1 MEELNSKISKYQ
13 KSNLNDILKKD
24 YIKSLKDEKFAALTR
39 KLKLSDEVGMKY
51 TSKIEHTVSNLRNCE
66 KCKSLNMCKNE
77 VVGCV
82 YYPTKK
88 DEILEFNYVQCKY
101 KNKSDIENSKNK
113 SIVFGLS
120 EDLKNASMSE
130 IDINDKKRVELIKW
144 LKKFYDEYPESKK
157 GLYLHGS
164 FGSGKTYLV
173 AALLNE
179 IAKKDYKVVMMY
191 YPEMLSIL
199 KSTFDKSKE
208 YNEYGMDTF
217 TDTLDTIKTCDLLLI
232 DDIGAETVTNWSR
245 DEILGTIL
253 QYRMEHNL
261 STFLTSNLNIEELE
275 THLSLVK
282 NNMDKVKARRI
293 IERIKQL
300 TNDLELISVNRR
312 N

>member
-1 MEELNSKISKYQ
+1 MEELN
-13 KSNLNDILKKD
+13 KSTDKFFVRDLNDTLKRE
-24 YIKSLKDEKFAALTR
+24 YISSLKDKKFASLVN
-39 KLKLSDEVGMKY
+39 KLKLTDEVGMKY
-51 TSKIEHTVSNLRNCE
+51 TTKLEHTIENLKNCE
-66 KCKSLNMCKNE
+66 NCKCLNECKNE
-77 VVGCV
+77 VNGCV
-82 YYPTKK
+82 YYPEKK
-88 DEILEFNYVQCKY
+88 DDKLDFNYVACKY
-101 KNKSDIENSKNK
+101 KNKYIEESKINK
-113 SIVFGLS
+113 SFTLGIS
-120 EDLKNASMSE
+120 NEIKNASMSE

-144 LKKFYDEYPESKK
+144 LKNFYDEYPNSKK

-179 IAKKDYKVVMMY
+179 LAKKNYKTVIMY
-191 YPEMLSIL
+191 YPEMLSRL
-199 KSTFDKSKE
+199 KSTFDSTVE
-208 YNEYGMDTF
+208 SYNEVFDK
-217 TDTLDTIKTCDLLLI
+217 IKICDILLI

-253 QYRMEHNL
+253 QYRMEHEL
-261 STFLTSNLNIEELE
+261 STFLTSNLTIEELE

-300 TNDLELISVNRR
+300 TTDMELISVNRR

>member
-1 MEELNSKISKYQ
+1 MKELN
-13 KSNLNDILKKD
+13 KSTDKFFKNNLSDILKRD
-24 YIKSLKDEKFAALTR
+24 YISSLKDKKFAALVN
-39 KLKLSDEVGMKY
+39 KLKLTDEEGMKY
-51 TSKIEHTVSNLRNCE
+51 TSKLEHTIENLKNCE
-66 KCKSLNMCKNE
+66 NCKCLNECKNE
-77 VVGCV
+77 VNGCV
-82 YYPTKK
+82 YYPEKK
-88 DEILEFNYVQCKY
+88 DDKLDFNYVACKY
-101 KNKSDIENSKNK
+101 KNKYIEESKINK
-113 SIVFGLS
+113 SFTLGIS
-120 EDLKNASMSE
+120 NEIKNASMSE

-144 LKKFYDEYPESKK
+144 LKNFYDEYPNSKK

-179 IAKKDYKVVMMY
+179 LAKKNYKTVIMY
-191 YPEMLSIL
+191 YPEMLSRL
-199 KSTFDKSKE
+199 KSTFDSTVE
-208 YNEYGMDTF
+208 SYNEVFDK
-217 TDTLDTIKTCDLLLI
+217 IKTCDILLI

-253 QYRMEHNL
+253 QYRMEHEL
-261 STFLTSNLNIEELE
+261 STFLTSNLTIEELE

-300 TNDLELISVNRR
+300 TTDMELISVNRR

>member
-1 MEELNSKISKYQ
+1 MEELN
-13 KSNLNDILKKD
+13 KSTDKFFVRDLNDTLKRE
-24 YIKSLKDEKFAALTR
+24 YISSLKDKKFASLVN
-39 KLKLSDEVGMKY
+39 KLKLTDEVGMKY
-51 TSKIEHTVSNLRNCE
+51 TTKLEHTIENLKNCE
-66 KCKSLNMCKNE
+66 NCKCLNECKNE
-77 VVGCV
+77 VNGCV
-82 YYPTKK
+82 YYPEKK
-88 DEILEFNYVQCKY
+88 DDKLDFNYVACKY
-101 KNKSDIENSKNK
+101 KNKYIEESKINK
-113 SIVFGLS
+113 SFTLGIS
-120 EDLKNASMSE
+120 NEIKNASMSE

-144 LKKFYDEYPESKK
+144 LKNFYDEYPNSKK

-179 IAKKDYKVVMMY
+179 LAKKNYKTVIMY
-191 YPEMLSIL
+191 YPEMLSRL
-199 KSTFDKSKE
+199 KSTFDSTVE
-208 YNEYGMDTF
+208 SYNEVFDK
-217 TDTLDTIKTCDLLLI
+217 IKTCDILLI

-253 QYRMEHNL
+253 QYRMEHEL
-261 STFLTSNLNIEELE
+261 STFLTSNLTIEELE

-300 TNDLELISVNRR
+300 TTDMELISVNRR

>member
-1 MEELNSKISKYQ
+1 MEELN
-13 KSNLNDILKKD
+13 KSTDKFFKNNLSDILKRD
-24 YIKSLKDEKFAALTR
+24 YIASLKDKKFAALVN
-39 KLKLSDEVGMKY
+39 KLKLTDEEGMKY
-51 TSKIEHTVSNLRNCE
+51 TSKLEHTIENLKNCE
-66 KCKSLNMCKNE
+66 NCKCLNECKNE
-77 VVGCV
+77 VNGCV
-82 YYPTKK
+82 YYPEKK
-88 DEILEFNYVQCKY
+88 DDKLDFNYVACKY
-101 KNKSDIENSKNK
+101 KNKYIEESKIKK
-113 SIVFGLS
+113 SFTLGIS
-120 EDLKNASMSE
+120 NEIKNDSMSE

-144 LKKFYDEYPESKK
+144 LKNFYDEYPNSKK

-179 IAKKDYKVVMMY
+179 LAKKNYKTVIMY
-191 YPEMLSIL
+191 YPEMLSRL
-199 KSTFDKSKE
+199 KSTFDSTVE
-208 YNEYGMDTF
+208 SYNEVFDK
-217 TDTLDTIKTCDLLLI
+217 IKTCDILLI

-253 QYRMEHNL
+253 QYRMEHEL
-261 STFLTSNLNIEELE
+261 STFLTSNLTIEELE

-300 TNDLELISVNRR
+300 TTDMELSSVNRR

>member
-1 MEELNSKISKYQ
+1 MEELNTKIKKYQ
-13 KSNLNDILKKD
+13 KNNLDDTLKRD
-24 YIKSLKDEKFAALTR
+24 YILSSKDEKFSSLVK
-39 KLKLSDEVGMKY
+39 KLKLKDEIGMKY
-51 TSKIEHTVSNLRNCE
+51 TSKLEHTVENLKNCE
-66 KCKSLNMCKNE
+66 KCKSLNACKNE
-77 VVGCV
+77 VIGCV
-82 YYPTKK
+82 YYPTKYEDK
-88 DEILEFNYVQCKY
+88 LDFNYVQCKY
-101 KNKSDIENSKNK
+101 KNKHDIETKNNK
-113 SIVFGLS
+113 SIIYGLS
-120 EDLKNASMSE
+120 NDLKNASMSE
-130 IDINDKKRVELIKW
+130 IDINDKKRVELIKL
-144 LKKFYDEYPESKK
+144 LKKFYDQYPESKK

-164 FGSGKTYLV
+164 FGSGKTYLI

-179 IAKKDYKVVMMY
+179 LAKKDYKVVMMY

-199 KSTFDKSKE
+199 KSTFDKNKE
-208 YNEYGMDTF
+208 EYGIDTF
-217 TDTLDTIKTCDLLLI
+217 SETFETIKNSDLLLI

-300 TNDLELISVNRR
+300 TTDIELISVNRR

>member
-1 MEELNSKISKYQ
+1 MEELN
-13 KSNLNDILKKD
+13 KSTDKFFKNNLSDILKRD
-24 YIKSLKDEKFAALTR
+24 YIASLKDKKFAALVN
-39 KLKLSDEVGMKY
+39 KLKLTDEEGMKY
-51 TSKIEHTVSNLRNCE
+51 TSKLEHTIENLKNCE
-66 KCKSLNMCKNE
+66 NCKCLNECKNK
-77 VVGCV
+77 VNGCV
-82 YYPTKK
+82 YYPEKK
-88 DEILEFNYVQCKY
+88 DDKLDFNYVACKY
-101 KNKSDIENSKNK
+101 KNKYIEESKINK
-113 SIVFGLS
+113 SFTLGIS
-120 EDLKNASMSE
+120 NEIKNASMSE

-144 LKKFYDEYPESKK
+144 LKNFYDEYPNSKK

-179 IAKKDYKVVMMY
+179 LAKKNYKTVIMY
-191 YPEMLSIL
+191 YPEMLSRL
-199 KSTFDKSKE
+199 KSTFDSTVE
-208 YNEYGMDTF
+208 SYNEVFDK
-217 TDTLDTIKTCDLLLI
+217 IKTCDILLI

-253 QYRMEHNL
+253 QYRMEHEL
-261 STFLTSNLNIEELE
+261 STFLTSNLTIEELE

-300 TNDLELISVNRR
+300 TTDMELISVNRR

>member
-1 MEELNSKISKYQ
+1 MEELN
-13 KSNLNDILKKD
+13 KSTNKFLVGDLNDTLKRD
-24 YIKSLKDEKFAALTR
+24 YVSSLKDKKFASLVN
-39 KLKLSDEVGMKY
+39 KLKLTDEVGMKY
-51 TSKIEHTVSNLRNCE
+51 TSKLEHTIENLKNCE
-66 KCKSLNMCKNE
+66 NCKCLNECKNE
-77 VVGCV
+77 VNGCV
-82 YYPTKK
+82 YYPQKNEDK
-88 DEILEFNYVQCKY
+88 LDFNYVACKY
-101 KNKSDIENSKNK
+101 KNKSIEENKINK
-113 SIVFGLS
+113 SFTLGIS
-120 EDLKNASMSE
+120 NEIKNASMSE

-144 LKKFYDEYPESKK
+144 LKKFYDEYPNSKK

-179 IAKKDYKVVMMY
+179 LAKKNYTTVIMY
-191 YPEMLSIL
+191 YPEMLSRL
-199 KSTFDKSKE
+199 KSTFDNIEES
-208 YNEYGMDTF
+208 YNEVFDK
-217 TDTLDTIKTCDLLLI
+217 IKTCDILLI

-253 QYRMEHNL
+253 QYRMEHEL
-261 STFLTSNLNIEELE
+261 STFLTSNLTIEELE

-300 TNDLELISVNRR
+300 TTDIELISVNRR

>member
-1 MEELNSKISKYQ
+1 
-13 KSNLNDILKKD
+13 
-24 YIKSLKDEKFAALTR
+24 
-39 KLKLSDEVGMKY
+39 
-51 TSKIEHTVSNLRNCE
+51 
-66 KCKSLNMCKNE
+66 
-77 VVGCV
+77 
-82 YYPTKK
+82 
-88 DEILEFNYVQCKY
+88 
-101 KNKSDIENSKNK
+101 
-113 SIVFGLS
+113 
-120 EDLKNASMSE
+120 MSE

-144 LKKFYDEYPESKK
+144 LKNFYDEYPNSKK

-179 IAKKDYKVVMMY
+179 LAKKNYKTVIMY
-191 YPEMLSIL
+191 YPEMLSRL
-199 KSTFDKSKE
+199 KSTFDSTVE
-208 YNEYGMDTF
+208 SYNEVFDK
-217 TDTLDTIKTCDLLLI
+217 IKTCDILLI

-253 QYRMEHNL
+253 QYRMEHEL
-261 STFLTSNLNIEELE
+261 STFLTSNLTIEELE

-300 TNDLELISVNRR
+300 TTDMELISVNRR

>member
-1 MEELNSKISKYQ
+1 MEELN
-13 KSNLNDILKKD
+13 KSTDKFFKNNLSDILKRD
-24 YIKSLKDEKFAALTR
+24 YIASLKDKKFAALVN
-39 KLKLSDEVGMKY
+39 KLKLNDEEGMKY
-51 TSKIEHTVSNLRNCE
+51 TSKLEHTIENLKNCE
-66 KCKSLNMCKNE
+66 NCKCLNECKNE
-77 VVGCV
+77 VNGCV
-82 YYPTKK
+82 YYPEKK
-88 DEILEFNYVQCKY
+88 DDKLDFNYVACKY
-101 KNKSDIENSKNK
+101 KNKYIEESKINK
-113 SIVFGLS
+113 SFTLGIS
-120 EDLKNASMSE
+120 NEIKNASMSE

-144 LKKFYDEYPESKK
+144 LKNFYDEYPNLKK

-179 IAKKDYKVVMMY
+179 LAKKNYKTVIMY
-191 YPEMLSIL
+191 YPEMLSRL
-199 KSTFDKSKE
+199 KSTFDSTVE
-208 YNEYGMDTF
+208 SYNEVFDK
-217 TDTLDTIKTCDLLLI
+217 IKTCDILLI

-253 QYRMEHNL
+253 QYRMEHEL
-261 STFLTSNLNIEELE
+261 STFLTSNLTIEELE

-300 TNDLELISVNRR
+300 TTDMELVSVNRR

>member
-1 MEELNSKISKYQ
+1 MEELN
-13 KSNLNDILKKD
+13 KSTDKFFTRDLNDTLKRD
-24 YIKSLKDEKFAALTR
+24 YIASLKDKKFAALVNKF
-39 KLKLSDEVGMKY
+39 KLTDEVGMKY
-51 TSKIEHTVSNLRNCE
+51 TSKLEHTIENLKNCE
-66 KCKSLNMCKNE
+66 NCKCLNECKNE
-77 VVGCV
+77 VNGCV
-82 YYPTKK
+82 YYPEKNDDK
-88 DEILEFNYVQCKY
+88 LDFNYVACKY
-101 KNKSDIENSKNK
+101 KNKYIEENKINK
-113 SIVFGLS
+113 SFTLGIS
-120 EDLKNASMSE
+120 NEIKNASMSE

-144 LKKFYDEYPESKK
+144 LKNFYDEYPNTKK

-179 IAKKDYKVVMMY
+179 LAKKNYKTVIMY
-191 YPEMLSIL
+191 YPEMLSRL
-199 KSTFDKSKE
+199 KSTFDNSNE
-208 YNEYGMDTF
+208 SYNEIFDK
-217 TDTLDTIKTCDLLLI
+217 IKTCDILLI

-253 QYRMEHNL
+253 QYRMEHEL
-261 STFLTSNLNIEELE
+261 STFLTSNLTIEELE

-300 TNDLELISVNRR
+300 TNDIELISVNRR